1 MSLYFD
7 SVANSNETI
16 TGSAGNDVFQ
26 LNISGTGANT
36 INTGAGND
44 VVLGL
49 GRAPAI
55 IIDERGADTY
65 QFINRVTDISN
76 FSGAVIEVRNFD
88 SDDVVQIPS
97 AANPGQPRLF
107 SSFSSASNNLGAG
120 GIAGARES
128 GAVGFYVDT
137 SGDGIAD
144 YAVSFITSYGAARF
158 ATNFT
163 TINGISFVE
172 VRLRTGAVTDTPDVV
187 YRFFN
192 TQTGGQFLTTSEAER
207 ESLLN
212 GLQNMNFEGTGFRV
226 LETAATGTVPVYRF
240 NNLTTGGHLFTTSD
254 AERAA
259 LASNRNFRA
268 EGIGFYADPDGGT
281 GTLPVYRFFD
291 TRTGGHMFTTSEAE
305 RQAILVGQPHLSPEG
320 IGFWTPA

>member
-1 MSLYFD
+1 MYFD
-7 SVANSNETI
+7 SVANGNETI

-26 LNISGTGANT
+26 LNISGSGTNT

-49 GRAPAI
+49 GRARAI
-55 IIDERGADTY
+55 ISDGGGADTY
-65 QFINRVTDISN
+65 QFINRVTSIDNVWPGIVD
-76 FSGAVIEVRNFD
+76 FLTFGA
-88 SDDVVQIPS
+88 DDVVQVPS
-97 AANPGQPRLF
+97 AVNYGPPRLF
-107 SSFSSASNNLGAG
+107 SSFSAAANNVGPG
-120 GIAGARES
+120 GITGARES
-128 GAVGFYVDT
+128 GGVGFFIDT

-144 YAVSFITSYGAARF
+144 YGLAFTTSYGAARF

-163 TINGISFVE
+163 TINGISFIE
-172 VRLRTGAVTDTPDVV
+172 FRLRTGAVADTPNVV

-192 TQTGGQFLTTSEAER
+192 TQTGGQFLTTSETER

-226 LETAATGTVPVYRF
+226 LESAATGTVAVYRF
-240 NNLTTGGHLFTTSD
+240 NNLSTGGHLFTTSD

-259 LASNRNFRA
+259 LASNSNFRA